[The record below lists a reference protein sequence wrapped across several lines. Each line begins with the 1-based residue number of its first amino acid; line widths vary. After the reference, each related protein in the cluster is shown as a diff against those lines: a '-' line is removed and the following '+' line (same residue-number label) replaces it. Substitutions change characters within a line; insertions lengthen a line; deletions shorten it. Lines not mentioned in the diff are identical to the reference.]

1 MPLTFR
7 IYSGL
12 KISFLAMYS
21 YGKVQVLT
29 VEIEILSKL
38 LWQLKIRHIALA
50 IHIFHPQFLE
60 APFLK
65 NIL

>member
-1 MPLTFR
+1 
-7 IYSGL
+7 
-12 KISFLAMYS
+12 MYS